1 MSHIL
6 VVDDSPVE
14 RLRAGMLLEKETP
27 YSVEY
32 ASDGIEALEHLEA
45 RLPLAVV
52 TDLQMPDMDG
62 MQLVRAV
69 RRKYPKI
76 PVILMTAYGSEDIA
90 LEALMAGAADY
101 VPKSRLESDLPDSIA
116 SVLVL
121 TVLDRPH
128 KRLARCLLHEELWY
142 ELDNDVLLIP
152 PLVEQ
157 LQHVAMDMD
166 VIDQADALRFARSV
180 MEALRNAIYHGNLEL
195 PYDQIKS
202 ADRDPESAMQLINQ
216 RLREAP
222 YRDRRVHVHAG
233 FTRDEARLTVRDEG
247 PGFDAT
253 KLPNVQSNPMQLTER
268 EGRGLVLIRT
278 FMDET
283 LFTPPGNEIV
293 LIKRSQHRS
302 PS

>member
-6 VVDDSPVE
+6 VVDDSAVE
-14 RLRAGMLLEKETP
+14 RLRTGMLLEEGTP

-32 ASDGIEALEHLEA
+32 ASDGIQALEHLEA

-62 MQLVRAV
+62 MQLVKAV
-69 RRKYPKI
+69 RRKYPKV
-76 PVILMTAYGSEDIA
+76 PVILMTAFGSEEIA
-90 LEALMAGAADY
+90 LESLMAGAADY
-101 VPKSRLESDLPDSIA
+101 VPKSRLESDLSDSIA
-116 SVLVL
+116 SVLLL

-128 KRLARCLLHEELWY
+128 QRLARCLLHEELRY

-157 LQHVAMDMD
+157 LHHVALDMN
-166 VIDQADALRFARSV
+166 VIDQPDALRFSRSV

-195 PYDQIKS
+195 PYDHIRS
-202 ADRDPESAMQLINQ
+202 ADREAESARKLIEQ
-216 RLREAP
+216 RRQESP
-222 YRDRRVHVHAG
+222 YSDRRVHVHAI
-233 FTRDEARLTVRDEG
+233 FTRDEARLIVRDEG
-247 PGFDAT
+247 PGFDVSQ
-253 KLPNVQSNPMQLTER
+253 LPDVHTNPTQLTER

-283 LFTPPGNEIV
+283 QFTPPGNEIV
-293 LIKRSQHRS
+293 LVKRACHL
-302 PS
+302 

>member
-14 RLRAGMLLEKETP
+14 RMRTGMLVEKGTP

-32 ASDGIEALEHLEA
+32 ASDGIEALEHLES
-45 RLPLAVV
+45 RLPVAVV

-62 MQLVRAV
+62 MQLVKAV
-69 RRKYPKI
+69 RQKYPKI
-76 PVILMTAYGSEDIA
+76 PVLLMTAFGSEEIA

-101 VPKSRLESDLPDSIA
+101 VPKSRLESDLSDSIA
-116 SVLVL
+116 SVLLL

-128 KRLARCLLHEELWY
+128 QRLARCLHHEELRY
-142 ELDNDVLLIP
+142 ELENDLLLIP

-157 LQHVAMDMD
+157 LQHVALDMD
-166 VIDQADALRFARSV
+166 VIDQVDGLRFSRSV

-195 PYDQIKS
+195 PYDHIKT
-202 ADRDPESAMQLINQ
+202 ADRDADEARQLIEQ
-216 RLREAP
+216 RQQEAP
-222 YRDRRVHVHAG
+222 YRDRRVHVQAT

-253 KLPNVQSNPMQLTER
+253 KLPDVHTDPLQLTER

-283 LFTPPGNEIV
+283 RFTPPGNEV
-293 LIKRSQHRS
+293 VMIKRAHHR
-302 PS
+302 